1 MAAMSRA
8 GEIIIFI
15 NGKKQTIEP
24 GLSLARLLEQLQ
36 IACQGTAV
44 EIDGRLL
51 AAGEFE
57 SHILQPGQKIEI
69 VRLVG
74 GG

>member
-1 MAAMSRA
+1 MNRA
-8 GEIIIFI
+8 GEITIFI
-15 NGKKQTIEP
+15 NGKKQTIER
-24 GLSLARLLEQLQ
+24 GLSLARLLERLK
-36 IACQGTAV
+36 IGREGTAV

-51 AAGEFE
+51 AASEFE
-57 SHILQPGQKIEI
+57 AHILQPGQKIEI